1 MHFFCIIAYFFV
13 FLQRNCMIMEDFF
26 SRSEALLGAETMERL
41 RNARVILF
49 GVGGVGS
56 WCAEA
61 LVRTGLTHLTIV
73 DGDSVQPSNLNRQ
86 LPATRET
93 LGKHK
98 VEALRERLLTINPE
112 AEITAIPE
120 NYYADGKTDSGA
132 DLQLAS
138 YDFLI
143 DAIDSVVAK
152 TDLINYATR
161 VRGMK
166 VFSSMG
172 AALRL
177 DPTAV
182 TTGELMTIKGDALAK
197 AVRARMKK
205 IGRHPSRKVRC
216 VYSTEQAHPCDTR
229 GSLMQ
234 VTAVVGCTLASMV
247 INALKTEN

>member
-1 MHFFCIIAYFFV
+1 
-13 FLQRNCMIMEDFF
+13 MIMEDFF
-26 SRSEALLGAETMERL
+26 SRSEALLGAEGMDRL

-61 LVRTGLTHLTIV
+61 LIRTGLIHLTLV
-73 DGDSVQPSNLNRQ
+73 DGDVVQSSNVNRQ

-93 LGKHK
+93 IGRPK
-98 VEALRERLLTINPE
+98 VEVLRERLLTINPE

-120 NYYADGKTDSGA
+120 NYYADGKTDSSV

-138 YDFLI
+138 YDFVI

-152 TDLINYATR
+152 TDLIINATR

-172 AALRL
+172 AALRF
-177 DPTAV
+177 DPTTV
-182 TTGELMTIKGDALAK
+182 TTGELMSIKGDALAK

-205 IGRHPSRKVRC
+205 IGLHPYRKVRC
-216 VYSTEQAHPCDTR
+216 VYSTEQAQACETR

-234 VTAVVGCTLASMV
+234 VTAVFGCTLASMV
-247 INALKTEN
+247 INALITDN